1 MATNILPISDL
12 RRRATGIIKT
22 LREERGVAYIT
33 QHGRP
38 AAVLVD
44 YDVYEAMVAQL
55 EETGEQ
61 VEQTSAEAQSE
72 RTPDSFLTVAQS
84 VDLDGPTDWSSNLD
98 AYLYGGK
105 QIDGD

>member
-1 MATNILPISDL
+1 MTTKILPISDL

-22 LREERGVAYIT
+22 LREERDVVYIT

-61 VEQTSAEAQSE
+61 VEQTAC
-72 RTPDSFLTVAQS
+72 
-84 VDLDGPTDWSSNLD
+84 
-98 AYLYGGK
+98 
-105 QIDGD
+105 